1 MGTRATLAEMTGR
14 ASPRTIAFAVV
25 GVLGLVAVIALL
37 AGRDEASKASQP
49 LVRANPV
56 TGPFEGLG
64 VWVDIYDEQA
74 WNDPVGAIDTM
85 VANGATTLYLQSSN
99 ADRIGPFVYR
109 DETAAFIEAA
119 HDRGVQVVAWYL
131 PHLTDLVVDRART
144 RAAVSFATPRGD
156 RFDGFALDIESAL
169 VRDPARRTE
178 RLVKLST
185 RLREIAGVR
194 YPLGAIVPSPVR
206 LVDDEAYWPGFPWGD
221 LARTYD
227 AVLPMT
233 YYTFRVRG
241 PRGTLAY
248 VTRAIDEIRAGVGSD
263 RVPIH
268 VIGGLARDAT
278 GPETGAFVRAVRDA
292 GTIGASYYTLP
303 FVTEEQ
309 WALLRE
315 VSTPVV

>member
-1 MGTRATLAEMTGR
+1 MTGR
-14 ASPRTIAFAVV
+14 ASPRTIVLAVV
-25 GVLGLVAVIALL
+25 ALLGLVAVIAVL
-37 AGRDEASKASQP
+37 AGRDTASEAIEP
-49 LVRANPV
+49 LVRPNPV
-56 TGPFEGLG
+56 TRPFEGLG
-64 VWVDIYDEQA
+64 VWVDIYDDEA
-74 WNDPVGAIDTM
+74 WNDPAGAIDTM

-109 DETAAFIEAA
+109 DEAAAFIEAA

-144 RAAVSFATPRGD
+144 RAAVSFTTPRGD

-178 RLVKLST
+178 RLVKLSA
-185 RLREIAGVR
+185 RLREIAGDR

-206 LVDDEAYWPGFPWGD
+206 LVDDEAYWPDFPWGD

-233 YYTFRVRG
+233 YYTFRVQG
-241 PRGTLAY
+241 PRGTMEY

-278 GPETGAFVRAVRDA
+278 GPETGAFVRAVRKA
-292 GTIGASYYTLP
+292 GAIGASYYTLP
-303 FVTEEQ
+303 FVTGEQ
-309 WALLRE
+309 WTLLRE
-315 VSTPVV
+315 VSTAAV